1 MEEVILTPEQV
12 SQILQVHPFTVL
24 KFIKQGKLKA
34 SKLGRVYR
42 IRRSD
47 VDVFLDNLT
56 QEPQPEKKAS
66 TKKKKKK
73 QEQATK
79 AALSPTDISPEAL
92 LTNDSREVALEKA
105 QPLTTL
111 SLEQSSKEENEEMD
125 KGQTVEIITKK
136 DGNHHHK
143 GEDHYVIKLNF

>member
-1 MEEVILTPEQV
+1 MEEVILTPDQV

-56 QEPQPEKKAS
+56 QQPQSEPKAL
-66 TKKKKKK
+66 KGNKKK
-73 QEQATK
+73 QDKVTEVSSK
-79 AALSPTDISPEAL
+79 DISPEAF
-92 LTNDSREVALEKA
+92 LTNDSHEVALKEKIT
-105 QPLTTL
+105 PLPTT
-111 SLEQSSKEENEEMD
+111 SLEESSNEE
-125 KGQTVEIITKK
+125 KIVVTK
-136 DGNHHHK
+136 DGSTPHK
-143 GEDHYVIKLNF
+143 GKDHYVIELNF